1 METKNEFVANTAV
14 HPGNILK
21 LELEEREIKQKDFA
35 ERLGI
40 AASNLNEYIKGKRGF
55 SAEFSL
61 KLEDLLGIP
70 ASNWMNLQKNYEL
83 IIARKR
89 RLSILDRASIL

>member
-40 AASNLNEYIKGKRGF
+40 
-55 SAEFSL
+55 
-61 KLEDLLGIP
+61 P